1 MYKRQG
7 QVESFETDL
16 VAHGFDAPVHA
27 TFIRAPVVVGTGPDV
42 QVLASLPESAGGGIV
57 AVAQGNL
64 LATAFHPE
72 VSGDTRFHEMLLA
85 RIRGREVGGGR

>member
-1 MYKRQG
+1 M
-7 QVESFETDL
+7 
-16 VAHGFDAPVHA
+16 
-27 TFIRAPVVVGTGPDV
+27 
-42 QVLASLPESAGGGIV
+42 LASLPESAGGGIV